1 MFTLYSLIRPTGLYT
16 QPFQFLKHM
25 LFFFFKAD
33 DSVDS
38 AEGNSSRKISLV
50 NEFFVWSFV
59 CLKLVNQL
67 TEISR
72 FHNKEKI

>member
-1 MFTLYSLIRPTGLYT
+1 MFTLYSLIRPIGLYT

-50 NEFFVWSFV
+50 NEFFLCVVFCVLEVSQS
-59 CLKLVNQL
+59 VNRNF
-67 TEISR
+67 EVS
-72 FHNKEKI
+72 